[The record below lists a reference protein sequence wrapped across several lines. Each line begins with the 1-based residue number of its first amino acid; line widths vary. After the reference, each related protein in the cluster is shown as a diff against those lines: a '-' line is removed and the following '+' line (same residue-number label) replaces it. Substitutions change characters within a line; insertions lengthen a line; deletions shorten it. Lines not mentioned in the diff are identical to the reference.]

1 MTERPQDSE
10 NTNSSRR
17 GFLGGGV
24 AGLVAGLQTSA
35 SVAASPPEGKSATTG
50 ISGVEQSKVEVV
62 NAVNSRLFSFC
73 GGVTGDWM
81 VTSVRA
87 ICGETLPDAERLH
100 IHQGIGNA
108 HEALSSDTKWCLR
121 GVTSNDRYVTRPE
134 KALLVAKQAPLG
146 RATATHA
153 ALIPIRKSAAWWAMT
168 QDERRALFE
177 EESQHIKIG
186 MDYLPAIA
194 RRLHHCRDLESKE
207 PFDFLT
213 FFDFAPGDEPLFDR
227 MLERLRSTRE
237 WSFVDREVDI
247 RLKKVTPT

>member
-1 MTERPQDSE
+1 MTERPPDSD

-17 GFLGGGV
+17 SFLGGGV
-24 AGLVAGLQTSA
+24 AGLVVGLQTSA
-35 SVAASPPEGKSATTG
+35 SVAASPPEGKSATTS
-50 ISGVEQSKVEVV
+50 ISGVGQSKVEVV

-87 ICGETLPDAERLH
+87 ICGETLPDVERLQ
-100 IHQGIGNA
+100 IHQGICAG
-108 HEALSSDTKWCLR
+108 HEALPPGAKWCLH
-121 GVTSNDRYVTRPE
+121 GVTSNERYVTRPE
-134 KALLVAKQAPLG
+134 KELLVARQAPLG

-177 EESQHIKIG
+177 EESHHIKIG

-227 MLERLRSTRE
+227 MLEKLCSTRE

>member
-1 MTERPQDSE
+1 M
-10 NTNSSRR
+10 
-17 GFLGGGV
+17 
-24 AGLVAGLQTSA
+24 
-35 SVAASPPEGKSATTG
+35 
-50 ISGVEQSKVEVV
+50 
-62 NAVNSRLFSFC
+62 NSRLFSFC
-73 GGVTGDWM
+73 GGLTGDWM
-81 VTSVRA
+81 VTSIRA

-100 IHQGIGNA
+100 IHQGLGNA
-108 HEALSSDTKWCLR
+108 HEALSSDTKWFLR

-134 KALLVAKQAPLG
+134 KELLVARQAPLG

-177 EESQHIKIG
+177 EESHHIKIG

-227 MLERLRSTRE
+227 MLEKLRSTRE